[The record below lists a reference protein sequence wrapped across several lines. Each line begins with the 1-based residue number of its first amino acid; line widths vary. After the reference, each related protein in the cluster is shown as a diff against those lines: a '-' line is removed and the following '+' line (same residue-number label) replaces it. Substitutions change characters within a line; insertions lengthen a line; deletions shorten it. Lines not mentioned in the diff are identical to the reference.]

1 MFLNEPQTKE
11 INCAITQP
19 TSVSR
24 KYNSTHAGLL
34 ADIFGDDPRFA
45 RYDVLHTE
53 IKSKQGMVS
62 MSHYKEYKDIL
73 AELQSKLLVEK
84 SVALQQ
90 LNAIHTD
97 NEASDCLPINNG
109 NETHL
114 LNKYKKIKVLLRSWK
129 LNV

>member
-1 MFLNEPQTKE
+1 
-11 INCAITQP
+11 
-19 TSVSR
+19 
-24 KYNSTHAGLL
+24 
-34 ADIFGDDPRFA
+34 
-45 RYDVLHTE
+45 
-53 IKSKQGMVS
+53 

-97 NEASDCLPINNG
+97 NEASDTDNEASDCLPINND

-114 LNKYKKIKVLLRSWK
+114 LNKYKKIKALLRSWK